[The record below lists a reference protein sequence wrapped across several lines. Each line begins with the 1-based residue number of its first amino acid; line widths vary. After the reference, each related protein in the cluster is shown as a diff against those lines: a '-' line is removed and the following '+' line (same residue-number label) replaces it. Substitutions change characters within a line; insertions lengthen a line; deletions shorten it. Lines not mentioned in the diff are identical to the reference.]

1 MELLKPTGMA
11 PPASNYSH
19 GVVVPAHARRL
30 IISGQIGVSPDGDVP
45 ESCEEQMRLCW
56 FNLFHVLG
64 DAGMSKSDIVKVTV
78 LLTDPDDVGLYR
90 EMRDS
95 VMDGH
100 APASTLIVVRG
111 LASPALKVEIE
122 AEAIAE

>member
-1 MELLKPTGMA
+1 MEFLKPAGMA

-19 GVVVPAHARRL
+19 GVVVTANARRL
-30 IISGQIGVSPDGDVP
+30 IISGQIGAKPDGTIP
-45 ESCEEQMRLCW
+45 ESCEEQMHACW
-56 FNLFHVLG
+56 SNIFRVLE
-64 DAGMSKSDIVKVTV
+64 DAGMTKSNLAKVTV

-90 EMRDS
+90 DVRDS
-95 VMDGH
+95 VLDGH
-100 APASTLIVVRG
+100 AAASTLIVVRG